1 MGCSTRTTRIFALLR
16 MPPGKGALTPEIFIG
31 LSGMCVAINTH
42 KTKCIGHFPYQFNQE
57 LVNGA
62 LKTIPPHEYVTP
74 ISKIKGEPV
83 PHLAIAL
90 ASLLLFSI
98 CLSLIS
104 IVISLSRDSGFS
116 RHVIIAAVPDLLVM
130 IGSGVIVGLVVYGYP
145 KAWAAPHFHTGAYLM
160 YAAFGARIMSHPLVT
175 KVFLKLCAAPLRML
189 ARSQTSG
196 PTFYSSNQV

>member
-1 MGCSTRTTRIFALLR
+1 MGCSTRSTKIFALLW
-16 MPPGKGALTPEIFIG
+16 MPPGKAALTPEIFIG
-31 LSGMCVAINTH
+31 LSGMCVVINAH

-57 LVNGA
+57 IVNGA
-62 LKTIPPHEYVTP
+62 LQTISSDEYITP

-104 IVISLSRDSGFS
+104 IAISLNNESGFS
-116 RHVIIAAVPDLLVM
+116 KHVIIAAVPDLLVM
-130 IGSGVIVGLVVYGYP
+130 IGCAVMVGLVVYGYP

-160 YAAFGARIMSHPLVT
+160 YAAFGARVMSHPLVM
-175 KVFLKLCAAPLRML
+175 KVFIKLCTAPLRFL
-189 ARSQTSG
+189 AKSQT
-196 PTFYSSNQV
+196 TTTTYYSSNQA